1 MVEKTIIEPSKGW
14 IGIKIRELFAY
25 RELLYFLAW
34 RDLKVRY
41 KQTLLGVLWVLV
53 QPFMAMMIFTFIFH
67 KLAKIP
73 SGEIPYPLFV
83 LSGILPWNYF
93 SGSLS
98 RSTGSLVGSSHL
110 ITKVYFPRLVIPIS
124 SVLIGWVDFGIASLL
139 LIGLMLYYKILP
151 SLSILCVPF
160 FLILAM
166 MVALGV
172 GLWLSALNVQYRD
185 VGYLIPFLIQ
195 FWMFLTPV
203 IYPSRLI
210 PESLQWIYGINP
222 MVGVVEGFRWA
233 LLGTPLTLGPFFA
246 SLGAAL
252 FLSISGAMFFQRM
265 EKTFADVI

>member
-1 MVEKTIIEPSKGW
+1 MVEKAIIEPSKGW
-14 IGIKIRELFAY
+14 IGIKIRELFNY

-41 KQTLLGVLWVLV
+41 KQTFLGVMWIVI

-67 KLAKIP
+67 KLAKIS
-73 SGEIPYPLFV
+73 SGEVPYPLFV
-83 LSGILPWNYF
+83 LSGILTWNYF
-93 SGSLS
+93 SGSLT

-124 SVLIGWVDFGIASLL
+124 SVLTGWVDFGIASLL
-139 LIGLMLYYKILP
+139 LTGLMIYYQILP
-151 SLSILCVPF
+151 GINILCVPF

-185 VGYLIPFLIQ
+185 VGHLTPFLVQ

-203 IYPSRLI
+203 IYPTRLI
-210 PESLQWIYGINP
+210 PESIQWIYGINP
-222 MVGVVEGFRWA
+222 MVGVIEGFRWA
-233 LLGTPLTLGPFFA
+233 LLGSALTVEPFIA

-252 FLSISGAMFFQRM
+252 FLCFSGAMFFKRM
-265 EKTFADVI
+265 EKVFADVI